1 MFESPYSSYVILAK
15 ARAMYGNSLKKKQ
28 YMELMNCHSVSEVTS
43 YLKNN
48 TSYASVLADMNEST
62 IHRGHLEQLVRR
74 KLYDDIASLG
84 RYDLSTNKKLTGYL
98 IKQAEIEQIISCL
111 RFMNAGNASEFF
123 FSMPLFFTSR
133 TKLNVGKMSHCKTY
147 EELLG
152 LMKGTDYYEVM
163 KKFPPADGGQI
174 RLTEIE
180 TALFAQLTETA
191 DEWIRHSG
199 GSVRREM
206 EDIFGVQVDVQ
217 NVTRILRLKKFFGA
231 DPETIKKNLLP
242 FKHAIPDKTME
253 AMINAPTAEDVMK
266 LFWDTAVGR
275 SVPEN
280 QRSFLHDLDDRT
292 SYFNA
297 RRHIHY
303 SIHPE
308 IVMLSYLVLTEIE
321 VDDIINIIEGVRYG
335 MEPDEIKPMLV
346 LANS

>member
-1 MFESPYSSYVILAK
+1 MLESPYSSNVILAK
-15 ARAMYGNSLKKKQ
+15 ARAMYGNSLKKKN

-48 TSYASVLADMNEST
+48 TSYASVLTDINEST

-84 RYDLSTNKKLTGYL
+84 RYDLSTHKKMTGYL
-98 IKQAEIEQIISCL
+98 VKRAEVEQIVSCL
-111 RFMNAGNASEFF
+111 RFMSAGNASEFF
-123 FSMPLFFTSR
+123 FSMPIFFASR
-133 TKLNVGKMSHCKTY
+133 TELDVGKMSHCKTY
-147 EELLG
+147 NELLDV
-152 LMKGTDYYEVM
+152 LKNTDYYEVM
-163 KKFPPADGGQI
+163 KKFPPEEDGQI

-180 TALFAQLTETA
+180 TALFTQLTKSA
-191 DEWIRHSG
+191 DELINHTRG
-199 GSVRREM
+199 TVRQEM

-217 NVTRILRLKKFFGA
+217 NVTRIIRLKKFFNA
-231 DPETIKKNLLP
+231 TPEIIKKNLLP
-242 FKHAIPDKTME
+242 FKHTIPDKVME
-253 AMINAPTAEDVMK
+253 TMINAPTAEEVMK
-266 LFWDTAVGR
+266 IFLTTAVGR
-275 SVPEN
+275 SVPEK
-280 QRSFLHDLDDRT
+280 QRSFLHDIDDRA

-297 RRHIHY
+297 RKHIHY

-308 IVMLSYLVLTEIE
+308 VVMLSYLVLTDIE